1 MMLAAAAG
9 GILLIIVMVTLFIT
23 KDEIGLLMGGSKTD
37 SAPIFSAPISSAPI
51 VSESIAE
58 EPTPTVVTPAKA
70 EYEQQ
75 LIDQGYSPEQAKT
88 YADHYYD

>member
-37 SAPIFSAPISSAPI
+37 STPISSAPI

-75 LIDQGYSPEQAKT
+75 LIDQGYSTEQAKT

>member
-9 GILLIIVMVTLFIT
+9 VILLIIVMVTVFIT
-23 KDEIGLLMGGSKTD
+23 RDEIGLLMSGSGTD
-37 SAPIFSAPISSAPI
+37 STPISSAPI
-51 VSESIAE
+51 VSEPIVE

-75 LIDQGYSPEQAKT
+75 LIDQGYSTEQAKT

>member
-37 SAPIFSAPISSAPI
+37 STPISSAPI
-51 VSESIAE
+51 VSEPFVE
-58 EPTPTVVTPAKA
+58 EQAAPTVVTPAKQ